1 MQQEWYQSSLFSIL
15 IILGPF
21 RWNKYSKKQLGKV
34 RPELRPQF
42 PAWSAL
48 RKCLTMPEI
57 YLTWN
62 LLNSTDIYWHV
73 VRIDNWNN
81 SISFSVGQGWS
92 KFLGSW
98 TPHRM
103 IVTWGLQRT
112 GFLEVLH
119 HLDVLALARPELG
132 EPYRACDACVT
143 CVTCISQC
151 ACDVQRTA

>member
-21 RWNKYSKKQLGKV
+21 RWNKYSKSKEKHLA
-34 RPELRPQF
+34 RC
-42 PAWSAL
+42 AL
-48 RKCLTMPEI
+48 SCDLSFLPDLLKSTWHEI
-57 YLTWN
+57 YWVLLRSIDTLFALT
-62 LLNSTDIYWHV
+62 TGTAQFH
-73 VRIDNWNN
+73 
-81 SISFSVGQGWS
+81 SISVGQGWS

-151 ACDVQRTA
+151 ACDVQRTT